1 MRRRNNLY
9 LMLLIFIM
17 LTLAII
23 FCASI
28 LVIRDQSEIMEQQ
41 QELEAVR
48 IHEAQ
53 EPTIELATLIYAEPN
68 AYEHTLANEENVKEV
83 VLNHYKEVH
92 TDTKDEPSYDGKGG
106 LECEF
111 KEDVERLACVIYQEA
126 GGDTCC
132 DLCRKRVADVV
143 LNRVKDPRF
152 KGATIEEIL
161 TDGDPAPQWG
171 LYSVTGVVWPE
182 KASYPEEAEA
192 VQRAWDTAFDVLEGN
207 HSDLTEDYIWCAEFP
222 QGTGIIECCGIYF
235 GK

>member
-17 LTLAII
+17 LTFAII

-28 LVIRDQSEIMEQQ
+28 LVIRDQSETMEQQ

-53 EPTIELATLIYAEPN
+53 ESTIELAPLTYIEPN
-68 AYEHTLANEENVKEV
+68 I
-83 VLNHYKEVH
+83 YKNIEAAAPNPH
-92 TDTKDEPSYDGKGG
+92 EDTPIVIKDEPSYDGKGG

-152 KGATIEEIL
+152 KGTTIEEIL

-222 QGTGIIECCGIYF
+222 QGTDIIECCGIYF

>member
-1 MRRRNNLY
+1 MKRRNNLY
-9 LMLLIFIM
+9 WLIVAFIAAS
-17 LTLAII
+17 LTII
-23 FCASI
+23 FCAATM
-28 LVIRDQSEIMEQQ
+28 VIQNQNEKMEQEQ
-41 QELEAVR
+41 QIEAAR
-48 IHEAQ
+48 LREKREAM
-53 EPTIELATLIYAEPN
+53 IELTTLTYAEPR
-68 AYEHTLANEENVKEV
+68 AYESPLADEENVKTI
-83 VLNHYKEVH
+83 VLNHYEEAHMTV
-92 TDTKDEPSYDGKGG
+92 DEEPSYDGKGG

-126 GGDTCC
+126 GGDACC

-152 KGATIEEIL
+152 KGTTIEEIL
-161 TDGDPAPQWG
+161 IDGDPAPQWG

-222 QGTGIIECCGIYF
+222 QGTDVIECCGIYF

>member
-9 LMLLIFIM
+9 LMLLIFVM

-28 LVIRDQSEIMEQQ
+28 LVIRDQSETMEQQ

-53 EPTIELATLIYAEPN
+53 ESAIELAPLTYIEPN
-68 AYEHTLANEENVKEV
+68 V
-83 VLNHYKEVH
+83 YKNIETAAPNPH
-92 TDTKDEPSYDGKGG
+92 EDTSIVIEDEPSYDGKGG

-152 KGATIEEIL
+152 KGTTIEEIL

-222 QGTGIIECCGIYF
+222 QGTDIIECCGIYF

>member
-17 LTLAII
+17 LTIAII

-28 LVIRDQSEIMEQQ
+28 LVIRDQSETMEQRH
-41 QELEAVR
+41 ELEAVR

-53 EPTIELATLIYAEPN
+53 ESAIELAPLTYIEPN
-68 AYEHTLANEENVKEV
+68 I
-83 VLNHYKEVH
+83 YKNIEAATPNPHEDAPIVIEY
-92 TDTKDEPSYDGKGG
+92 EPSYDGKGG

-152 KGATIEEIL
+152 KGTTIEEIL

-222 QGTGIIECCGIYF
+222 QGTDIIECCGIYF

>member
-28 LVIRDQSEIMEQQ
+28 LVIRDQSETMEQQ

-53 EPTIELATLIYAEPN
+53 ESTIELAPLTYIEPN
-68 AYEHTLANEENVKEV
+68 V
-83 VLNHYKEVH
+83 YKNIETVAPNPH
-92 TDTKDEPSYDGKGG
+92 EDTPIVIEDEPSYDGKGG

-152 KGATIEEIL
+152 KGTTIAEIL

-222 QGTGIIECCGIYF
+222 QGTDIIECCGIYF

>member
-1 MRRRNNLY
+1 MRRHNNLY
-9 LMLLIFIM
+9 LMLLIFIL

-28 LVIRDQSEIMEQQ
+28 LVIWDQSETMEQQ

-48 IHEAQ
+48 LHEAQ
-53 EPTIELATLIYAEPN
+53 ESAIELAPLTYIEPN
-68 AYEHTLANEENVKEV
+68 IYKNIEEAAPNPHE
-83 VLNHYKEVH
+83 
-92 TDTKDEPSYDGKGG
+92 DTPIVIEDEPSYDSKGG

-152 KGATIEEIL
+152 KGTTIEEIL

-222 QGTGIIECCGIYF
+222 QGTDIIECCGIYF

>member
-17 LTLAII
+17 LTFAII

-28 LVIRDQSEIMEQQ
+28 LVIRDQSETMEQRH
-41 QELEAVR
+41 ELEAVR

-53 EPTIELATLIYAEPN
+53 ESAIELAPLTYIEPN
-68 AYEHTLANEENVKEV
+68 V
-83 VLNHYKEVH
+83 YKNIETAAPNPH
-92 TDTKDEPSYDGKGG
+92 EDTSIVIEDEPSYDGKGG

-152 KGATIEEIL
+152 KGTTIEEIL

-222 QGTGIIECCGIYF
+222 QGTDIIECCGIYF

>member
-28 LVIRDQSEIMEQQ
+28 LVIRDQSETMEQQ

-53 EPTIELATLIYAEPN
+53 ESAIELMPLTYIEPN
-68 AYEHTLANEENVKEV
+68 I
-83 VLNHYKEVH
+83 YKNIEAAAPNPHEDAPIVIE
-92 TDTKDEPSYDGKGG
+92 DEPSYDGKGG

-152 KGATIEEIL
+152 KGTTIEEIL

-182 KASYPEEAEA
+182 KSSYPEEAEA

-222 QGTGIIECCGIYF
+222 QGTDIIECCGIYF

>member
-28 LVIRDQSEIMEQQ
+28 LVIRDQSETMEQQ

-53 EPTIELATLIYAEPN
+53 ESTIELTPLTYIEPTIYKNIEAAAPN
-68 AYEHTLANEENVKEV
+68 PHEDAPIVIE
-83 VLNHYKEVH
+83 
-92 TDTKDEPSYDGKGG
+92 DEPSYDGKGG

-152 KGATIEEIL
+152 KGTTIEEIL

-182 KASYPEEAEA
+182 KASYPEEAKA
-192 VQRAWDTAFDVLEGN
+192 VQRAWDTAFDVLEGIMLPKSVT
-207 HSDLTEDYIWCAEFP
+207 H
-222 QGTGIIECCGIYF
+222 GKII
-235 GK
+235 

>member
-28 LVIRDQSEIMEQQ
+28 LVIRDQSETMEQQ
-41 QELEAVR
+41 QELETVR

-53 EPTIELATLIYAEPN
+53 ESAIELAPLTYIEPN
-68 AYEHTLANEENVKEV
+68 I
-83 VLNHYKEVH
+83 YKNIEAAAPNSHEDAPIVIE
-92 TDTKDEPSYDGKGG
+92 DEPSYDGKGG

-152 KGATIEEIL
+152 KGTTIEEIL

-222 QGTGIIECCGIYF
+222 QGTDIIECCGIYF

>member
-17 LTLAII
+17 LTFAII

-28 LVIRDQSEIMEQQ
+28 LVIRDQSETMEQQ

-53 EPTIELATLIYAEPN
+53 ESAIELTPLTYIEPN
-68 AYEHTLANEENVKEV
+68 V
-83 VLNHYKEVH
+83 YKNIEAAAPDLH
-92 TDTKDEPSYDGKGG
+92 EDTPIVIEDEPNYDGKGG

-152 KGATIEEIL
+152 KGTTIEEIL

-222 QGTGIIECCGIYF
+222 QGTDIIECCGIYF

>member
-1 MRRRNNLY
+1 MRRHNNLY

-17 LTLAII
+17 LTIAII

-28 LVIRDQSEIMEQQ
+28 LVIRDQSETMEQQ
-41 QELEAVR
+41 QELESVR

-53 EPTIELATLIYAEPN
+53 ESAIELAPLTYIEPN
-68 AYEHTLANEENVKEV
+68 V
-83 VLNHYKEVH
+83 YKNIEAVAPNPH
-92 TDTKDEPSYDGKGG
+92 EDTPIVIEDEPSYDGKGG

-152 KGATIEEIL
+152 KGTTIEEIL

-222 QGTGIIECCGIYF
+222 QGTDIIECCGIYF

>member
-28 LVIRDQSEIMEQQ
+28 LVIRDQSETMEQQ
-41 QELEAVR
+41 QELDEIR
-48 IHEAQ
+48 IREKQ
-53 EPTIELATLIYAEPN
+53 ESMIELAPLTYIEPN
-68 AYEHTLANEENVKEV
+68 IYKNVDTVVPNHHEDTPIVIENK
-83 VLNHYKEVH
+83 
-92 TDTKDEPSYDGKGG
+92 PSYDGKGG

-152 KGATIEEIL
+152 KGTTIEEIL

-222 QGTGIIECCGIYF
+222 QGTDIIECGGIYF

>member
-17 LTLAII
+17 LTFAII

-28 LVIRDQSEIMEQQ
+28 LVIRDQSETMEQQ

-53 EPTIELATLIYAEPN
+53 ESTIELAPLTYIEPN
-68 AYEHTLANEENVKEV
+68 
-83 VLNHYKEVH
+83 VH
-92 TDTKDEPSYDGKGG
+92 KNIEAAVPNPHEDAPIVIEDEPSYDGKGG

-152 KGATIEEIL
+152 KGTTIEEIL

-222 QGTGIIECCGIYF
+222 QGTDIIECCGIYF

>member
-28 LVIRDQSEIMEQQ
+28 LVIRDQSETMEQQ

-53 EPTIELATLIYAEPN
+53 ESEIEMAPLTYIEPN
-68 AYEHTLANEENVKEV
+68 I
-83 VLNHYKEVH
+83 YKSIEAAAPNSHEDIPIVIE
-92 TDTKDEPSYDGKGG
+92 DEPSYDGKGG

-126 GGDTCC
+126 GGDMCC

-152 KGATIEEIL
+152 KGTTIEEIL
-161 TDGDPAPQWG
+161 IDGDPAPQWG

-222 QGTGIIECCGIYF
+222 QGTDIIECCGIYF